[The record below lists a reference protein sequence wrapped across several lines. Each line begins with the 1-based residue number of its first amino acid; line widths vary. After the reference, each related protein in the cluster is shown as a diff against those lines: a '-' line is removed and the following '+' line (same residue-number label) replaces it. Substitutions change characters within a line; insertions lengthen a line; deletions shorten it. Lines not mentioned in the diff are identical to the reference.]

1 MENENENEIKKNN
14 PNKCCQCL
22 NFKDHKVLY
31 SFYIM
36 VWIITLIFIILL
48 IIDYTDIKFDEETSK
63 SISLELLENFESGYF
78 MEFHK
83 CSPFANEIPIQF
95 DYWQGTKKGCGISEK
110 TKKKAIKINE
120 GDNCKDDQET
130 LEKIP
135 HIKIES
141 YKGITICGQTKGKY
155 YDLLFSNS
163 VVGEK
168 EDCPEGKKV
177 CGFIDSV
184 KNKLCF
190 DIDSEC
196 PISYIKIAHTPPEG
210 ITNLKEIKG
219 DNINLYYSN
228 NPYSN
233 KSEIPFIQNSFK
245 IADSKICSL
254 PTLYYSS
261 IDLFILDSFKEKST
275 TNCLSEDYPLSIID
289 TKRYHVLDEVDN
301 YDLFEE
307 NNILDKI
314 KIHNLTNY
322 GYNINIYKHHLL
334 FLYVRTHFGFKKEC
348 LRNREFKIEELTQ
361 TNHAFKKN
369 KKWEIMLLISILL
382 HILLFILSHVNCH
395 ENFFKIIIFVFLI
408 FSIILSIGSVLLTFF
423 IFLDS
428 FDDSSH
434 YEEEMDCSDAIT
446 NSNYNIMS
454 LKIKDARHFI
464 KIFSIFSLIIHAID
478 LIFIIIF
485 IIKFNK
491 FYEIKDKKID
501 IGQDKKIDIGPQ
513 MKDIKK
519 SLIKDED
526 SIEPL
531 EISKDNDNDNNKYI
545 DENSIN
551 DNE

>member
-1 MENENENEIKKNN
+1 MENENEKKQNN

-22 NFKDHKVLY
+22 NCRDYKVLY
-31 SFYIM
+31 LFYLI
-36 VWIITLIFIILL
+36 VWLFTLGFTIFL
-48 IIDYTDIKFDEETSK
+48 IIKKLDLKFDEEISK

-95 DYWQGTKKGCGISEK
+95 DYWEGTKKGCGISENK
-110 TKKKAIKINE
+110 RKKAIKINE

-135 HIKIES
+135 HMKIES
-141 YKGITICGQTKGKY
+141 YKGITLCGQTKGKY

-168 EDCPEGKKV
+168 EDCPKGKKV
-177 CGFIDSV
+177 CGYIDSV

-190 DIDSEC
+190 DSDSEC

-261 IDLFILDSFKEKST
+261 IDLFILDALKEKST
-275 TNCLSEDYPLSIID
+275 INCLSEDYPLSTFD
-289 TKRYHVLDEVDN
+289 TKRYHALDEVDH

-307 NNILDKI
+307 NNIIDKI
-314 KIHNLTNY
+314 RIHNLTNY
-322 GYNINIYKHHLL
+322 GYNINIYKDHLL
-334 FLYVRTHFGFKKEC
+334 FLYVRNHFGFKKEC

-361 TNHAFKKN
+361 THHAFKKKN
-369 KKWEIMLLISILL
+369 KWEIILLISFIL
-382 HILLFILSHVNCH
+382 HILLFILTHFSYY
-395 ENFFKIIIFVFLI
+395 ESFFKIIIFVFLI
-408 FSIILSIGSVLLTFF
+408 CSIILSIGSALLTFF

-428 FDDSSH
+428 FDDSSR
-434 YEEEMDCSDAIT
+434 YEKEMDCSDTIT

-454 LKIKDARHFI
+454 LKVKDARHFI
-464 KIFSIFSLIIHAID
+464 KIFSIFSLIIHALD
-478 LIFIIIF
+478 LIFIIIS
-485 IIKFNK
+485 INK
-491 FYEIKDKKID
+491 FKFCEKKDKKKIRTLME
-501 IGQDKKIDIGPQ
+501 DKN
-513 MKDIKK
+513 K
-519 SLIKDED
+519 SLINDENLIHSFEIANNNNNNKDED
-526 SIEPL
+526 EDP
-531 EISKDNDNDNNKYI
+531 
-545 DENSIN
+545 NSIN